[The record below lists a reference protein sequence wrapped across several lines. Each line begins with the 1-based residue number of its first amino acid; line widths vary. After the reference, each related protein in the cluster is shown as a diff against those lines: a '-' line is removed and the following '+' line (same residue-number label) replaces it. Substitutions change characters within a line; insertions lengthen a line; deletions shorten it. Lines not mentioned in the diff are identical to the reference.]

1 MKVVINITKHYK
13 SYFLKLMGDA
23 LPEFGSEKSA
33 VKNFS
38 IF

>member
-13 SYFLKLMGDA
+13 SYFLKLIGDA
-23 LPEFGSEKSA
+23 LPGFEREKSA